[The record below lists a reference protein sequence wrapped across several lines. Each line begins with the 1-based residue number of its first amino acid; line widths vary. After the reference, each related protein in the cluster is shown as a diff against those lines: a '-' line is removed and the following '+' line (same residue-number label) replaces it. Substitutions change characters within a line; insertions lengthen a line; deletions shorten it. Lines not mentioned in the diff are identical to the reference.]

1 MHFCTP
7 CFGQF
12 LVGIVFE
19 YMFRAIFGPG
29 FSLFLVILGIFGR
42 PSGLLHIGSGQL
54 KLSPRQGAQCEISDP
69 ARLNS
74 NSI

>member
-19 YMFRAIFGPG
+19 YMFRAIFGHG

-42 PSGLLHIGSGQL
+42 PSGLLHIGSGQAICYDRYGPIFVQ
-54 KLSPRQGAQCEISDP
+54 KP
-69 ARLNS
+69 
-74 NSI
+74 